1 MLELREVTKSYRT
14 ASLTQTA
21 LDGVTVA
28 FRDNEF
34 VAVLGQSGSGKTTLL
49 NVVGGLD
56 HFDSGDLVIDGVS
69 TKDFRDRDWDAYRNN
84 RIGFV
89 FQAYNLIDHQSVL
102 ANVELALTLSGVS
115 RAERRRRALEALER
129 VGLTDHVDKRPSQ
142 LSGGQMQRVAIARA
156 LVNDPEIVLADEPTG
171 ALDSAT
177 SGQVMDLLAEIARD
191 RLVVMVTHNPEL
203 AHQYATRIVELADG
217 RLASD
222 SRPCAPADDAPG
234 DRRAEPARSTSM
246 GPLTA
251 LSLSFSN
258 LMTKKGRTLMT
269 SFAGSIGIIGI
280 ALILALANGINA
292 FIARTEEET
301 LISYPLTIQR
311 TGADLTSM
319 LERDDDSERASAAAS
334 AQASGTVVTAPG
346 MLGQMRSS
354 MNTNDLASLKRYLD
368 SGGGGVKGLV
378 KSIEYHYDVT
388 PQIYLPDTSSAVTRV
403 NPEQAFA
410 PLSRATSVGVLSS
423 MLSMDAFHQM
433 PAQSSIYED
442 QYDVVAGHWPAG
454 SHELVLVLDEDGTM
468 PDLFEYTLGLRE
480 HGGLDRLMRD
490 YFSGQGSG
498 VAAVPGAG
506 PTAAPTAPTTPAD
519 GSTDAPADG
528 SADAPADDP
537 SAATTGP
544 ASPAA
549 GPAGAAPTDSATPSA
564 PTSYTYERLM
574 QVTFKLVPASTRYQ
588 YDDAYGVWTDRSED
602 TAFMQRA
609 VAAGEDLRIT
619 GIVRAKDSDK
629 MTLRPGLAYTPG
641 LTRHVID
648 QAAASAVVQDQIARP
663 DVDVLT
669 GRTFAEEASGASAGE
684 IDLSSLF
691 TVDTEKIRSAFQID
705 PSQVELDLSGLDL
718 SGIDVSALDSVDL
731 SGLDLSSLART
742 APEIDLSGLDLDSV
756 SSQDLTARFPQLA
769 GVDYPALIRTALADG
784 VIRDGASAAVSTM
797 MTTVISGFQTY
808 YAQHA
813 ADDPDGDGRGPDI
826 ATLAADYLGQPDV
839 QKTIADTLGSDQVID
854 SDRLTQNLVAGLGA
868 DPDVARIGDAVRD
881 ELVSAIGRQVA
892 ASVSSTITRALSD
905 SLQAVMST
913 AMTQMM
919 TAIQEQVRTA
929 LEDALP
935 QLIGQM
941 SSAMNIDEQTF
952 RDAFSLNMSTEELA
966 ALLTSM
972 MSTDAATYETNLAD
986 LGWADLDTPSR
997 IDIYPTS
1004 FVAKGR
1010 VKQALDDYN
1019 AAQER
1024 AGARDRVIV
1033 YNDLVGLLMGA
1044 VTRIVDIISWMLI
1057 AFVSIS
1063 LVVSSIMIAIITY
1076 ISVLERKKEIG
1087 ILRSVGASKRDIRH
1101 VFNAET
1107 VIEGLGA
1114 GVLGIVITLLL
1125 CIPVN
1130 LVVEDRFGVADVA
1143 RLPAL
1148 AALALIGV
1156 SVLLTV
1162 LAGLAPAARAARED
1176 PVEALRSE

>member
-1 MLELREVTKSYRT
+1 MR
-14 ASLTQTA
+14 
-21 LDGVTVA
+21 
-28 FRDNEF
+28 
-34 VAVLGQSGSGKTTLL
+34 
-49 NVVGGLD
+49 
-56 HFDSGDLVIDGVS
+56 
-69 TKDFRDRDWDAYRNN
+69 
-84 RIGFV
+84 
-89 FQAYNLIDHQSVL
+89 
-102 ANVELALTLSGVS
+102 
-115 RAERRRRALEALER
+115 
-129 VGLTDHVDKRPSQ
+129 
-142 LSGGQMQRVAIARA
+142 
-156 LVNDPEIVLADEPTG
+156 
-171 ALDSAT
+171 
-177 SGQVMDLLAEIARD
+177 
-191 RLVVMVTHNPEL
+191 
-203 AHQYATRIVELADG
+203 
-217 RLASD
+217 
-222 SRPCAPADDAPG
+222 
-234 DRRAEPARSTSM
+234 
-246 GPLTA
+246 
-251 LSLSFSN
+251 
-258 LMTKKGRTLMT
+258 
-269 SFAGSIGIIGI
+269 
-280 ALILALANGINA
+280 
-292 FIARTEEET
+292 
-301 LISYPLTIQR
+301 
-311 TGADLTSM
+311 
-319 LERDDDSERASAAAS
+319 
-334 AQASGTVVTAPG
+334 G
-346 MLGQMRSS
+346 MR
-354 MNTNDLASLKRYLD
+354 
-368 SGGGGVKGLV
+368 GGGAGRAARFGRG
-378 KSIEYHYDVT
+378 
-388 PQIYLPDTSSAVTRV
+388 AVR
-403 NPEQAFA
+403 
-410 PLSRATSVGVLSS
+410 
-423 MLSMDAFHQM
+423 
-433 PAQSSIYED
+433 
-442 QYDVVAGHWPAG
+442 
-454 SHELVLVLDEDGTM
+454 
-468 PDLFEYTLGLRE
+468 
-480 HGGLDRLMRD
+480 
-490 YFSGQGSG
+490 
-498 VAAVPGAG
+498 
-506 PTAAPTAPTTPAD
+506 APT
-519 GSTDAPADG
+519 
-528 SADAPADDP
+528 
-537 SAATTGP
+537 
-544 ASPAA
+544 
-549 GPAGAAPTDSATPSA
+549 PTDSATPSA

-574 QVTFKLVPASTRYQ
+574 QVTFKLVPASARYQ
-588 YDDAYGVWTDRSED
+588 YDDTYGVWTDRSED

-648 QAAASAVVQDQIARP
+648 RAAASPVVQDQIARP
-663 DVDVLT
+663 DVNVLT

-705 PSQVELDLSGLDL
+705 PSQVELDLSELDL

-731 SGLDLSSLART
+731 SGLDLSSLAQT
-742 APEIDLSGLDLDSV
+742 APEIDLSGLDLGSV

-769 GVDYPALIRTALADG
+769 GVDYPTLIRTALADG
-784 VIRDGASAAVSTM
+784 VIRDGASTAISTM
-797 MTTVISGFQTY
+797 MTGVISGFQTY

-813 ADDPDGDGRGPDI
+813 ADDPDGDGNGPDI
-826 ATLAADYLGQPDV
+826 ATLTADYLDQPDV
-839 QKTIADTLGSDQVID
+839 QRTIADTLGSDQVID

-868 DPDVARIGDAVRD
+868 DPDVARISDAVRD
-881 ELVSAIGRQVA
+881 ELVAAIGRQVA

-952 RDAFSLNMSTEELA
+952 RDAFSLNMSTEELT

-986 LGWADLDTPSR
+986 LGWADLNTPSQ

-1024 AGARDRVIV
+1024 AGAQDRVIV

-1162 LAGLAPAARAARED
+1162 LAGLAPAAKAARED

>member
-69 TKDFRDRDWDAYRNN
+69 TRDFRDRDWDAYRNN

-177 SGQVMDLLAEIARD
+177 SVQVMDLLAEIARD

-234 DRRAEPARSTSM
+234 DRRDEPARSTSM

-251 LSLSFSN
+251 LALSFSN

-480 HGGLDRLMRD
+480 HGQLDRLMRD
-490 YFSGQGSG
+490 YFAGQGSG

-506 PTAAPTAPTTPAD
+506 PTAAPTA
-519 GSTDAPADG
+519 SSAPA
-528 SADAPADDP
+528 
-537 SAATTGP
+537 AATTGP
-544 ASPAA
+544 VSPTPTA
-549 GPAGAAPTDSATPSA
+549 PTTPTDSATPSA

-574 QVTFKLVPASTRYQ
+574 QVTFKLVPASARYQ

-663 DVDVLT
+663 DVNVLT

-691 TVDTEKIRSAFQID
+691 TVDTEKIRAAFQID

-868 DPDVARIGDAVRD
+868 DPDVARISDAVRD

>member
-115 RAERRRRALEALER
+115 RAERRHRALEALER
-129 VGLTDHVDKRPSQ
+129 VGLTDHVGKRPSQ

-177 SGQVMDLLAEIARD
+177 SVQVMDLLAEIARD

-222 SRPCAPADDAPG
+222 SRPCAPADDASG
-234 DRRAEPARSTSM
+234 DRRDEPSRSTSM

-251 LSLSFSN
+251 LALSFSN

-490 YFSGQGSG
+490 YFAGQGSG
-498 VAAVPGAG
+498 VAAVP
-506 PTAAPTAPTTPAD
+506 
-519 GSTDAPADG
+519 
-528 SADAPADDP
+528 
-537 SAATTGP
+537 
-544 ASPAA
+544 
-549 GPAGAAPTDSATPSA
+549 
-564 PTSYTYERLM
+564 
-574 QVTFKLVPASTRYQ
+574 
-588 YDDAYGVWTDRSED
+588 
-602 TAFMQRA
+602 
-609 VAAGEDLRIT
+609 
-619 GIVRAKDSDK
+619 
-629 MTLRPGLAYTPG
+629 
-641 LTRHVID
+641 
-648 QAAASAVVQDQIARP
+648 
-663 DVDVLT
+663 
-669 GRTFAEEASGASAGE
+669 
-684 IDLSSLF
+684 
-691 TVDTEKIRSAFQID
+691 
-705 PSQVELDLSGLDL
+705 
-718 SGIDVSALDSVDL
+718 
-731 SGLDLSSLART
+731 
-742 APEIDLSGLDLDSV
+742 
-756 SSQDLTARFPQLA
+756 QL
-769 GVDYPALIRTALADG
+769 
-784 VIRDGASAAVSTM
+784 
-797 MTTVISGFQTY
+797 
-808 YAQHA
+808 
-813 ADDPDGDGRGPDI
+813 
-826 ATLAADYLGQPDV
+826 
-839 QKTIADTLGSDQVID
+839 
-854 SDRLTQNLVAGLGA
+854 
-868 DPDVARIGDAVRD
+868 
-881 ELVSAIGRQVA
+881 EIGR
-892 ASVSSTITRALSD
+892 ASCR
-905 SLQAVMST
+905 
-913 AMTQMM
+913 
-919 TAIQEQVRTA
+919 E
-929 LEDALP
+929 
-935 QLIGQM
+935 
-941 SSAMNIDEQTF
+941 
-952 RDAFSLNMSTEELA
+952 
-966 ALLTSM
+966 
-972 MSTDAATYETNLAD
+972 
-986 LGWADLDTPSR
+986 
-997 IDIYPTS
+997 
-1004 FVAKGR
+1004 R
-1010 VKQALDDYN
+1010 V
-1019 AAQER
+1019 
-1024 AGARDRVIV
+1024 
-1033 YNDLVGLLMGA
+1033 
-1044 VTRIVDIISWMLI
+1044 
-1057 AFVSIS
+1057 
-1063 LVVSSIMIAIITY
+1063 
-1076 ISVLERKKEIG
+1076 
-1087 ILRSVGASKRDIRH
+1087 
-1101 VFNAET
+1101 
-1107 VIEGLGA
+1107 
-1114 GVLGIVITLLL
+1114 
-1125 CIPVN
+1125 
-1130 LVVEDRFGVADVA
+1130 
-1143 RLPAL
+1143 
-1148 AALALIGV
+1148 
-1156 SVLLTV
+1156 
-1162 LAGLAPAARAARED
+1162 
-1176 PVEALRSE
+1176 

>member
-115 RAERRRRALEALER
+115 RAQRRRRALEALER

-177 SGQVMDLLAEIARD
+177 SVQVMDLLAEIARD

-222 SRPCAPADDAPG
+222 SRPCAPADDASG
-234 DRRAEPARSTSM
+234 DRRDEPARSTSM

-251 LSLSFSN
+251 LALSFSN

-368 SGGGGVKGLV
+368 SGGGGIRDQVT
-378 KSIEYHYDVT
+378 SIEYLYDVT
-388 PQIYLPDTSSAVTRV
+388 PQIYLPDTSSAITRV
-403 NPEQAFA
+403 NPEQAFE
-410 PLSRATSVGVLSS
+410 PLSGAMSTGFLSS
-423 MLSMDAFHQM
+423 VLSMDTFHQM
-433 PAQSSIYED
+433 PAEPSLYED
-442 QYDVVAGHWPAG
+442 QYDVVAGRWPAEAD
-454 SHELVLVLDEDGTM
+454 ELALVLDEDGTL
-468 PDLFEYTLGLRE
+468 PDIFEYTLGLRD
-480 HGGLDRLMRD
+480 HSRLDQLMRD
-490 YFSGQGSG
+490 YLSGRASG
-498 VAAVPGAG
+498 VAAVPGAAVPG
-506 PTAAPTAPTTPAD
+506 AGSPSDPAAPT
-519 GSTDAPADG
+519 G
-528 SADAPADDP
+528 
-537 SAATTGP
+537 ATTGP
-544 ASPAA
+544 GGATGATAPASADPAA
-549 GPAGAAPTDSATPSA
+549 SATPSA
-564 PTSYTYERLM
+564 DPAAASASGPTSYSYDRLM
-574 QVTFKLVPASTRYQ
+574 QVTFKLVPASARYRH
-588 YDDAYGVWTDRSED
+588 DDTYGVWTDRSDD
-602 TAFMQRA
+602 TELMRQA
-609 VAAGEDLRIT
+609 VADGEDLRIT
-619 GIVRAKDSDK
+619 GIVRARDSDK
-629 MTLRPGLAYTPG
+629 MTLKRGLAYTPA
-641 LTRHVID
+641 LTRHVMD
-648 QAAASAVVQDQIARP
+648 QASGSAIVQDQLAHP
-663 DVDVLT
+663 DTDVLT
-669 GRTFAEEASGASAGE
+669 GKTFADEAAGAKAGE

-691 TVDTEKIRSAFQID
+691 TVDTDKIQAAFQLD
-705 PSQVELDLSGLDL
+705 PSKLDLDLSGM
-718 SGIDVSALDSVDL
+718 DVSGFEATGIGDVDL
-731 SGLDLSSLART
+731 SGLDLSALTDSV
-742 APEIDLSGLDLDSV
+742 PEIDLSGLDLSSV
-756 SSQDLTARFPQLA
+756 SSQDLTGRFPQLA
-769 GVDYPALIRTALADG
+769 DVDYPALIRGALADG
-784 VIRDGASAAVSTM
+784 ALREGASTAVSTM
-797 MTTVISGFQTY
+797 MTGVIAGFQAY
-808 YAQHA
+808 YAQHIS
-813 ADDPDGDGRGPDI
+813 DDPDGDGRGPDL
-826 ATLAADYLGQPDV
+826 ATLAADYLAQPDV

-854 SDRLTQNLVAGLGA
+854 SARLTQNLVASLGA
-868 DPDVARIGDAVRD
+868 DPDVGRISDAVRD
-881 ELVSAIGRQVA
+881 ELVTAIGRQVA
-892 ASVSSTITRALSD
+892 ASVTSTIVQTLSSSIQAALNS
-905 SLQAVMST
+905 

-919 TAIQEQVRTA
+919 TAIQEQIRTA
-929 LEDALP
+929 MQDATTRLAT
-935 QLIGQM
+935 QM
-941 SSAMNIDEQTF
+941 GSAMDIDEQAF
-952 RDAFSLNMSTEELA
+952 KDAFSLNMDQEDLA
-966 ALLTSM
+966 ALMASM
-972 MSTDAATYETNLAD
+972 MSTDVATYDKNLAD
-986 LGWADLDTPSR
+986 LGWADPEVPSE
-997 IDIYPTS
+997 IDLYPAS
-1004 FVAKGR
+1004 FTAKER
-1010 VKQALDDYN
+1010 VKAALADYN
-1019 AAQER
+1019 TAQEK
-1024 AGARDRVIV
+1024 AGAQDRVIT
-1033 YNDLVGLLMGA
+1033 YTDLVGLLMSS
-1044 VTRIVDIISWMLI
+1044 VTRIVDIISWLLI

-1107 VIEGLGA
+1107 VIEGLLAGA
-1114 GVLGIVITLLL
+1114 MGVGITLLV
-1125 CIPVN
+1125 CIPAN
-1130 LVVEDRFGVADVA
+1130 LFVERRFGVATVA
-1143 RLPAL
+1143 QLPAT
-1148 AALALIGV
+1148 AGAALIGV

-1162 LAGLAPAARAARED
+1162 LAGLVPAARAARED

>member
-1 MLELREVTKSYRT
+1 
-14 ASLTQTA
+14 
-21 LDGVTVA
+21 
-28 FRDNEF
+28 
-34 VAVLGQSGSGKTTLL
+34 
-49 NVVGGLD
+49 
-56 HFDSGDLVIDGVS
+56 
-69 TKDFRDRDWDAYRNN
+69 
-84 RIGFV
+84 
-89 FQAYNLIDHQSVL
+89 
-102 ANVELALTLSGVS
+102 
-115 RAERRRRALEALER
+115 
-129 VGLTDHVDKRPSQ
+129 
-142 LSGGQMQRVAIARA
+142 
-156 LVNDPEIVLADEPTG
+156 
-171 ALDSAT
+171 
-177 SGQVMDLLAEIARD
+177 MDLLKEIARD
-191 RLVVMVTHNPEL
+191 RLVIMVTHNPEL
-203 AHQYATRIVELADG
+203 ARRYATRIVELADG
-217 RLASD
+217 RLVAD
-222 SRPCAPADDAPG
+222 SHPCAPADDGSEA
-234 DRRAEPARSTSM
+234 RAARTARATSM

-251 LSLSFSN
+251 LALSFSN

-280 ALILALANGINA
+280 ALILALANGVNA
-292 FIARTEEET
+292 YIARTEEET
-301 LISYPLTIQR
+301 LTSYPLAIQK
-311 TGADLTSM
+311 TGTDMTAVLARGRQAAQET
-319 LERDDDSERASAAAS
+319 ATAAAGS
-334 AQASGTVVTAPG
+334 PGTVTTIDSFD
-346 MLGQMRSS
+346 QMMGSRS
-354 MNTNDLASLKRYLD
+354 TNDLASLKQYLD
-368 SGGGGVKGLV
+368 SGGGGIRDQVT
-378 KSIEYHYDVT
+378 SIEYLYDVT
-388 PQIYLPDTSSAVTRV
+388 PQIYLPDTSSAITRV
-403 NPEQAFA
+403 NPEQAFE
-410 PLSRATSVGVLSS
+410 PLSGAMSTGFLSS
-423 MLSMDAFHQM
+423 VLSMDTFHQM
-433 PAQSSIYED
+433 PAEPSLYED
-442 QYDVVAGHWPAG
+442 QYDVVAGRWPAEAD
-454 SHELVLVLDEDGTM
+454 ELALVLDEDGTL
-468 PDLFEYTLGLRE
+468 PDIFEYTLGLRD
-480 HGGLDRLMRD
+480 HSRLDQLMRD
-490 YFSGQGSG
+490 YLSGRASG
-498 VAAVPGAG
+498 VAAVPGAAVPG
-506 PTAAPTAPTTPAD
+506 AGSPSDPAAPT
-519 GSTDAPADG
+519 G
-528 SADAPADDP
+528 
-537 SAATTGP
+537 ATTGP
-544 ASPAA
+544 GGATGATAPASPDPAA
-549 GPAGAAPTDSATPSA
+549 SATPSA
-564 PTSYTYERLM
+564 DPAAASASGPTSYSYDRLM
-574 QVTFKLVPASTRYQ
+574 QVTFKLVPASARYRH
-588 YDDAYGVWTDRSED
+588 DDTYGVWTDRSDD
-602 TAFMQRA
+602 TELMRQA
-609 VAAGEDLRIT
+609 VADGEDLRIT
-619 GIVRAKDSDK
+619 GIVRARDSDK
-629 MTLRPGLAYTPG
+629 MTLKRGLAYTPA
-641 LTRHVID
+641 LTRHVMD
-648 QAAASAVVQDQIARP
+648 QASGSAIVQDQLAHP
-663 DVDVLT
+663 DTDVLT
-669 GRTFAEEASGASAGE
+669 GKTFADEAAGAKAGE

-691 TVDTEKIRSAFQID
+691 TVDTDKIQAAFQLD
-705 PSQVELDLSGLDL
+705 PSKLDLDLSGM
-718 SGIDVSALDSVDL
+718 DVSGFEATGIGDVDL
-731 SGLDLSSLART
+731 SGLDLSALTDSV
-742 APEIDLSGLDLDSV
+742 PEIDLSGLDLSSV
-756 SSQDLTARFPQLA
+756 SSQDLTGRFPQLA
-769 GVDYPALIRTALADG
+769 DVDYPALIRGALADG
-784 VIRDGASAAVSTM
+784 ALREGASTAVSTM
-797 MTTVISGFQTY
+797 MTGVIAGFQAY
-808 YAQHA
+808 YAQHIS
-813 ADDPDGDGRGPDI
+813 DDPDGDGRGPDL
-826 ATLAADYLGQPDV
+826 ATLAADYLAQPDV

-854 SDRLTQNLVAGLGA
+854 SARLTQNLVASLGA
-868 DPDVARIGDAVRD
+868 DPDVGRISDAVRD
-881 ELVSAIGRQVA
+881 ELVTAIGRQVA
-892 ASVSSTITRALSD
+892 ASVTSTIVQTLSSSIQAALNS
-905 SLQAVMST
+905 

>member
-115 RAERRRRALEALER
+115 RADRRRRALEALER

-177 SGQVMDLLAEIARD
+177 SVQVMDLLAEIARD

-222 SRPCAPADDAPG
+222 SRPYAPADDASET
-234 DRRAEPARSTSM
+234 RRAEPSRSTSM
-246 GPLTA
+246 GLLTA
-251 LSLSFSN
+251 LALSFSN

-334 AQASGTVVTAPG
+334 ARASGTVMTAPG
-346 MLGQMRSS
+346 MLGQMRGS
-354 MNTNDLASLKRYLD
+354 MNTNDLTSLKHYLD
-368 SGGGGVKGLV
+368 SGGGGVKDLV

-388 PQIYLPDTSSAVTRV
+388 PQIYLPDTSSTVTQV

-442 QYDVVAGHWPAG
+442 QYDVVAGRWPAG

-480 HGGLDRLMRD
+480 HGQLDQLMRD
-490 YFSGQGSG
+490 YFSGQGAG
-498 VAAVPGAG
+498 IAAVPGTG
-506 PTAAPTAPTTPAD
+506 PTAPPTA
-519 GSTDAPADG
+519 SSAPADG
-528 SADAPADDP
+528 SATTPADDP

-544 ASPAA
+544 A
-549 GPAGAAPTDSATPSA
+549 GGAATTSAAPTPTDSATPSA

-574 QVTFKLVPASTRYQ
+574 QVTFKLVPASARYQ
-588 YDDAYGVWTDRSED
+588 YDDTYGVWTDRSED

-629 MTLRPGLAYTPG
+629 MTLRPGLAYTPE
-641 LTRHVID
+641 LTRRVID
-648 QAAASAVVQDQIARP
+648 QAAASPVVQDQIARP

-705 PSQVELDLSGLDL
+705 PSQVELDLSDLDL

-731 SGLDLSSLART
+731 SDLDLSSLAQT
-742 APEIDLSGLDLDSV
+742 APEIDLSGLDLGSV

-784 VIRDGASAAVSTM
+784 VIRDGASTAISTM
-797 MTTVISGFQTY
+797 MTGVISGFQTY

-813 ADDPDGDGRGPDI
+813 ADDPDGDGNGPDI
-826 ATLAADYLGQPDV
+826 ATLTADYLGQPDV
-839 QKTIADTLGSDQVID
+839 QRTIADTLGSDQVID

-868 DPDVARIGDAVRD
+868 DPDVARISDAVRD

-952 RDAFSLNMSTEELA
+952 RDAFSLNMDTEELT

-986 LGWADLDTPSR
+986 LGWADLDTPSQ

-1004 FVAKGR
+1004 FVAKER

-1019 AAQER
+1019 AAQEG
-1024 AGARDRVIV
+1024 AGAQDRVIV

-1148 AALALIGV
+1148 AALALSGGA
-1156 SVLLTV
+1156 VLLPG
-1162 LAGLAPAARAARED
+1162 LAGLAPAAKAARED